1 MSQQYW
7 GGSYWGNSYWGGG
20 YWGVYTVAPWG
31 FGEIYRLSA
40 ALNRNVTWS
49 AAMNRNM
56 SESVTMTRTVSD
68 TYSEIEEL

>member
-20 YWGVYTVAPWG
+20 YWGVYAGAPWG